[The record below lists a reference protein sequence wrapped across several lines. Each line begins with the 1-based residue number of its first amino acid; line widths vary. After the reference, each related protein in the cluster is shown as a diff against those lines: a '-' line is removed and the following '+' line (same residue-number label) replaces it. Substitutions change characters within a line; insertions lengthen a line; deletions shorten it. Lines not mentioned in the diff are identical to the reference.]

1 MLGGGA
7 VQRKATGA
15 VQTANVHGVAAQ
27 GTQGAGSPLPHLDQI
42 QRSFGRHDV
51 SGVKAHTGGDAAA
64 ASAQLGARAY
74 AHGNS
79 VAFASEPDLHTAAH
93 EAAHVVQQRG
103 GVQLKGGVDGGA
115 SDPYEQHADAV
126 ADAVVGGRSA
136 ERLLDQHA
144 RGGTSDA
151 THAQR
156 KSLPGAAF
164 DGETKYTFKST
175 HSDEINIAGVP
186 AKLSESFEYSVKD
199 KGSLT
204 ASDGGA
210 KGAVLSTQRLLED
223 SGKGLETKIKGS
235 LVKGSFDLLTAGQLP
250 DPLSELPL
258 TVRAEITGLD
268 AGLSF
273 KKLDFKLMSAA
284 VVLEGN
290 FTAWMPTDVQA
301 HFEAK
306 GSVRLEF
313 QLAPELAHKLI
324 ELSKASD
331 DVERSLEVEAKL
343 ASTESKLARLKN
355 AERAGL
361 PAAPGEIRELETE
374 LSELRGIRGPA
385 AKLRKKALQ
394 TIEKIG
400 EELEERAGGRLLKK
414 VAGKALGFVFHKFLP
429 IYNTIST
436 IEDVYEAGKFLA
448 GLNWDDIGKKIVD
461 GGDGGSSLED
471 GTHHQGPEGV
481 GGSGDDGELPD
492 ADALQADLDR
502 RTHVTLHPAAKSI
515 VDSLEAKGP
524 NNRPGAQPLSADDQA
539 TINSIVPED
548 LTLDEIMQVSAE
560 LNAPGSTPQNTVESV
575 IAAVQRIRPFGE
587 KRRSAGKQEAAD
599 PDAEAKVVTPEAKH
613 SAKHKTKRAGATSPI
628 VELAP
633 ALARY
638 VSVDPET
645 GKATYPP
652 KVDVRGASFAI
663 VSVKTMSVLSVDDGR
678 YLVQVQVQVLK
689 VPDGA
694 RLKFPDGTAVERDVE
709 QTVGFDT
716 GTDLTVRASD

>member
-1 MLGGGA
+1 
-7 VQRKATGA
+7 VH
-15 VQTANVHGVAAQ
+15 TADVHAAAAQ
-27 GTQGAGSPLPHLDQI
+27 GTQGAGASLPHLDQI

-51 SGVKAHTGGDAAA
+51 SGVKAHTGDRAAA

-74 AHGNS
+74 AHGDS
-79 VAFASEPDLHTAAH
+79 VAFAGDPDLHTAAH

-103 GVQLKGGVDGGA
+103 GVQLKGGIDGGA

-126 ADAVVGGRSA
+126 ADAVVAGNSA
-136 ERLLDQHA
+136 EGLLDQHV
-144 RGGTSDA
+144 RGGTA
-151 THAQR
+151 GGAHVQR
-156 KSLPGAAF
+156 KSLPESAV

-204 ASDGGA
+204 ASDDWGA
-210 KGAVLSTQRLLED
+210 KGAALSTQRLLED
-223 SGKGLETKIKGS
+223 SGKGLEAKIKGS

-290 FTAWMPTDVQA
+290 FTAWMPKEVQA

-331 DVERSLEVEAKL
+331 DVKRSLEVEAKL
-343 ASTESKLARLKN
+343 SSTESKLAKLKN

-374 LSELRGIRGPA
+374 LSELRAIRGPA

-436 IEDVYEAGKFLA
+436 IEDVYEAGKFLS

-471 GTHHQGPEGV
+471 GTHHEGPEGV

-492 ADALQADLDR
+492 AEALQADLDR
-502 RTHVTLHPAAKSI
+502 RTHVTLNPAAKSI
-515 VDSLEAKGP
+515 VDSLEAKGS
-524 NNRPGAQPLSADDQA
+524 NNRPGAQPLSAEDQA
-539 TINSIVPED
+539 TINSVVPDD
-548 LTLDEIMQVSAE
+548 LTLDEIMQVSAD
-560 LNAPGSTPQNTVESV
+560 LNAPGSTPQNTVEAV

-587 KRRSAGKQEAAD
+587 KRSLAPSKQDGAD
-599 PDAEAKVVTPEAKH
+599 PDVEAKPAKKGPKP
-613 SAKHKTKRAGATSPI
+613 SAKHKPKPKRGGAASPI
-628 VELAP
+628 IDLIP
-633 ALARY
+633 TLARAIA
-638 VSVDPET
+638 VNPET
-645 GKATYPP
+645 GKATPP
-652 KVDVRGASFAI
+652 SGVNVQGVVCAI
-663 VSVKTMSVLSVDDGR
+663 VSVTTAPVTLGNESG
-678 YLVQVQVQVLK
+678 YLVVQVHVQVMS
-689 VPDGA
+689 VPDGKH
-694 RLKFPDGTAVERDVE
+694 LTFPNGTAVEQGIE
-709 QTVGFDT
+709 QTVVYDT
-716 GTDLTVRASD
+716 GADLTVRASD